1 MDNKDQATI
10 DNLHTLQKELENIS
24 KSLKGKHDAVEREK
38 EFLNNLLTDT
48 TNNFHTIVRNL
59 NNN

>member
-1 MDNKDQATI
+1 MNNKDKDVI
-10 DNLHTLQKELENIS
+10 DNLHTLQKELESVS
-24 KSLKGKHDAVEREK
+24 KSLKGKHGAVEREK

-48 TNNFHTIVRNL
+48 TNNFHTIVKNL